1 MGKAFELITQIAGA
15 DVTISKK
22 DAFVALGGM
31 VPKLSDSKLKG
42 PASDALLALAEVVGP
57 QFICAQLHK
66 QASAQKNPKVLVLN
80 IELLCSQAMNVWVNQ
95 PVVETQCTWIHAF
108 QCCRCSTK
116 L

>member
-1 MGKAFELITQIAGA
+1 MQGMSHLPGWSEKNFQVMAKAFDLITQIAGA

-31 VPKLSDSKLKG
+31 VPKLSDGKLKG
-42 PASDALLALAEVVGP
+42 PVSDALTALAEVVGP

-66 QASAQKNPKVLVLN
+66 QASAQKNPKVMMLN
-80 IELLCSQAMNVWVNQ
+80 SEEFVA
-95 PVVETQCTWIHAF
+95 
-108 QCCRCSTK
+108 K